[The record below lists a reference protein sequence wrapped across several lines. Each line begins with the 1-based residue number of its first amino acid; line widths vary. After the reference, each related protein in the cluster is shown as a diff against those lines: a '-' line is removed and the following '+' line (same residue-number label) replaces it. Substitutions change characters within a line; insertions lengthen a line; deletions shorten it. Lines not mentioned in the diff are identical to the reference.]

1 MELQGLGE
9 GTRGSIGDLAG
20 QLLLVVLYYE
30 VADTFCQMRSSVTSG
45 RSSVKASVENWCGA
59 HPSLVTE
66 YWCQEDEVPV
76 CQHCL
81 IFGPHKSHTA
91 VMKQQRVA
99 EELGFLEDQRLA
111 VEKPLHSCL
120 DGLRAALAEV
130 QSVLVVVRSEQ
141 LGAADRKELVSR
153 VAEYFEQRAKEEEK
167 MLSTKLVQQK
177 TKLQAAID
185 AVENALFNTTTH
197 SLDLATCGILL
208 KCAFTVE
215 VKSGSLE
222 EDDSGCLVLRPPAL
236 LLQAGEENSC
246 DAEHLQEMEEKQST
260 YEGSKIRRLP
270 CLDLEVA
277 MGFLTRV
284 EVAEIGTPAR

>member
-1 MELQGLGE
+1 M
-9 GTRGSIGDLAG
+9 T
-20 QLLLVVLYYE
+20 
-30 VADTFCQMRSSVTSG
+30 SVRNSE
-45 RSSVKASVENWCGA
+45 ENWCSA

-81 IFGPHKSHTA
+81 IFGFHKGHTA
-91 VMKQQRVA
+91 ITKQQRIE
-99 EELGFLEDQRLA
+99 EELRLA
-111 VEKPLHSCL
+111 ENLRMAVEDPLHVCL
-120 DGLRAALAEV
+120 DGLRASLAEV
-130 QSVLVVVRSEQ
+130 QSIQVNIIEKH
-141 LGAADRKELVSR
+141 LGSGERRELVSR
-153 VAEYFEQRAKEEEK
+153 VAEHMEQRAKGKEK
-167 MLSTKLVQQK
+167 MLSSKLVQQEIE
-177 TKLQAAID
+177 LQAAIS
-185 AVENALFNTTTH
+185 AMESALLDTTSQTF
-197 SLDLATCGILL
+197 DLTGFEKLL
-208 KCAFTVE
+208 KSTFTVE